1 MVGNGVTAR
10 ERGGEERETVAEL
23 TAVAAGVEAG
33 SGTHLRRR
41 IDGDGGRSPRRKTM
55 ASAAPQGVRRL
66 VA

>member
-1 MVGNGVTAR
+1 MVGNEVTAR

-33 SGTHLRRR
+33 SGTHWC
-41 IDGDGGRSPRRKTM
+41 GRSIVGDLGQPVTKTM
-55 ASAAPQGVRRL
+55 AMVAFQGVRRL